1 MFALFLEYELLFGK
15 IVLCVFRWFLL
26 NEISMESIMSYIS
39 YGQNEKDIIKKGIVA
54 IQEVLM
60 GDNTDKKRNLLFAL
74 DWFMD
79 PYYKQ
84 DIYIADIREDLVNM
98 LQTVIIWSNDDE
110 VSKAAL
116 NLLSS
121 YEWPPFEILEE
132 NIDRVS
138 KQLKPDVLYVINMDK
153 EE

>member
-1 MFALFLEYELLFGK
+1 
-15 IVLCVFRWFLL
+15 
-26 NEISMESIMSYIS
+26 MESIMSYTS
-39 YGQNEKDIIKKGIVA
+39 YGQNERDIVKKGIVA

-60 GDNTDKKRNLLFAL
+60 GDNTDEKRSLLLAL

-84 DIYIADIREDLVNM
+84 DIYIADIREDLNKL
-98 LQTVIIWSNDDE
+98 LQTVVIWSNDDE

-121 YEWPPFEILEE
+121 YEWPPFEILEK

-138 KQLKPDVLYVINMDK
+138 KQLKPDVLYVINMDT

>member
-1 MFALFLEYELLFGK
+1 
-15 IVLCVFRWFLL
+15 
-26 NEISMESIMSYIS
+26 MSYIT
-39 YGQNEKDIIKKGIVA
+39 YGENEKDIIKKGIVA

-60 GDNTDKKRNLLFAL
+60 GDNTDKKRSLLFAL

-84 DIYIADIREDLVNM
+84 DIYIADIREDLVNL
-98 LQTVIIWSNDDE
+98 LQTIIIWSNDDE

-121 YEWPPFEILEE
+121 YEWPPFEILEK

-138 KQLKPDVLYVINMDK
+138 KQLKPDVLYVINMDT

>member
-1 MFALFLEYELLFGK
+1 
-15 IVLCVFRWFLL
+15 
-26 NEISMESIMSYIS
+26 MSCRT
-39 YGQNEKDIIKKGIVA
+39 YGQNERDIVKKGIVA

-60 GDNTDKKRNLLFAL
+60 GDNTDEKRSLLLAL

-84 DIYIADIREDLVNM
+84 DIYIADIREDLKKL
-98 LQTVIIWSNDDE
+98 LQTVVIWSNDDE
-110 VSKAAL
+110 VSEDAL
-116 NLLSS
+116 DLLRA
-121 YEWPPFEILEE
+121 YEWSPFEILEE

-138 KQLKPDVLYVINMDK
+138 MRLKPDVLYVINMDK

>member
-1 MFALFLEYELLFGK
+1 MLQARMRSWKGERVFMERDISCITYSENERK
-15 IVLCVFRWFLL
+15 IVR
-26 NEISMESIMSYIS
+26 
-39 YGQNEKDIIKKGIVA
+39 KGIDA

-60 GDNTDKKRNLLFAL
+60 GDNAKKKRSLLFAL

-84 DIYIADIREDLVNM
+84 DSYIADIHDELVEL
-98 LQTVIIWSNDDE
+98 LQTVIISSNDDE
-110 VSKAAL
+110 VSEDAL
-116 NLLSS
+116 QLLSS
-121 YEWPPFEILEE
+121 YEWPPFEILEK

-138 KQLKPDVLYVINMDK
+138 EQLKPDVLYVINMDK

>member
-1 MFALFLEYELLFGK
+1 MYVCSFFEYE
-15 IVLCVFRWFLL
+15 FRWFLL
-26 NEISMESIMSYIS
+26 NDIFMESIMSYPIT
-39 YGQNEKDIIKKGIVA
+39 YGQNERDIVKKGIVA

-60 GDNTDKKRNLLFAL
+60 GDNTDEKRSLLFAL

-84 DIYIADIREDLVNM
+84 DIYIADIREDLNKL
-98 LQTVIIWSNDDE
+98 LQTVVIWSNDDE
-110 VSKAAL
+110 VSEDAL
-116 NLLSS
+116 DLLRA
-121 YEWPPFEILEE
+121 YEWPPFEIIEK

-138 KQLKPDVLYVINMDK
+138 MRIKPDVLYVINMDK